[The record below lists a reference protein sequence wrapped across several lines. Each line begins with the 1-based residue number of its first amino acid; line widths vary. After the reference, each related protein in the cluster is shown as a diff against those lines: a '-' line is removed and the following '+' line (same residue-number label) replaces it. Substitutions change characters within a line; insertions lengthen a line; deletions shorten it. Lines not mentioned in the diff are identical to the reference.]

1 MAEADQNLLTVGSV
15 PRKMLTFALPIFLSN
30 LFQQL
35 YNAVDS
41 LIVGK
46 FIGQQALAAVS
57 SSGSL
62 ILLLVGFINGL
73 SMGAGVLI
81 ARFYGAQDDDH
92 VERAVHTTV
101 ALGITAGAVL
111 TVVGVIL
118 TPQILRWI
126 GTPADVIQN
135 SILYFRIYFL
145 GSSVVL
151 YNMSAS
157 ILQSV
162 GDSRSPMKYLILAS
176 VTNVVLDLLFV
187 AVFHLGVGSAALA
200 TILSQILCASLALG
214 RLTRT
219 DRSYRIR
226 WRRVR
231 FEGVM
236 LRQVVTLGIPSG
248 VQNSVVSLANVIV
261 QANINAFGSSAM
273 AGCGAYSKIEGF
285 AFLPVTCFALALST
299 FVSQNIGAQRYD
311 RVRAG
316 MKFGLLCSPIL
327 AECIGVAIFFLS
339 PVLVGAFNSDPA
351 VISFGVNY
359 AHTVS
364 LFYCLL
370 SFSHCCA
377 GIMRGMGRPI
387 VPMTIMLSV
396 WCALRI
402 TYITLTVRV
411 IPSIQVVYWAYP
423 LTWAISSILFVFC
436 LSKLRFP
443 PMLSEEK
450 GAHQARSV
458 SP

>member
-1 MAEADQNLLTVGSV
+1 MDQNLLTVGSV

-46 FIGQQALAAVS
+46 FIGEQALAAVS

-62 ILLLVGFINGL
+62 IMLLTGFINGL

-81 ARFYGAQDDDH
+81 ARFYGAGDDDH

-101 ALGITAGAVL
+101 ALGIAAGCIL
-111 TVVGVIL
+111 TMLGVIL
-118 TPQILRWI
+118 SPQILRWI

-145 GSSVVL
+145 GCSAVVL
-151 YNMSAS
+151 YNMAAS
-157 ILQSV
+157 ILQSA

-176 VTNVVLDLLFV
+176 LTNVALDLLFV
-187 AVFHLGVGSAALA
+187 AVLDLGVGSAAMA
-200 TILSQILCASLALG
+200 TILSQILSASLALG

-236 LRQVVTLGIPSG
+236 LRQVVTLGVPSG

-327 AECIGVAIFFLS
+327 AECLGVGIFFLS
-339 PVLVGAFNSDPA
+339 PVLVSAFNNQPEVVA
-351 VISFGVNY
+351 YGVNY

-370 SFSHCCA
+370 ALSHCCA

-402 TYITLTVRV
+402 TYITLTVRA

-423 LTWAISSILFVFC
+423 LTWTISSILFVFC

-443 PMLSEEK
+443 PMPSQDES
-450 GAHQARSV
+450 AHQARSV